1 MRQSATIMART
12 IVDSFH
18 PLTVVDVGCGT
29 GHLLVSLRALG
40 VRGIGL
46 ERSPTALLACRHR
59 GLDVRKFD
67 LESAENF
74 SEHADIVVSTEVAE
88 HLPAQFADHFI
99 DLLANIA
106 RVVILTAATPGQGGT
121 DHVNEQPNGYWIEK
135 FRQRAF
141 RFEERL
147 THRWRNEWVEKQVTT
162 WYWANLMVF
171 SREGGQRD
179 LA

>member
-1 MRQSATIMART
+1 MARSGASGFL
-12 IVDSFH
+12 I
-18 PLTVVDVGCGT
+18 
-29 GHLLVSLRALG
+29 SLMILIA
-40 VRGIGL
+40 GL
-46 ERSPTALLACRHR
+46 LLAFTAGRYP
-59 GLDVRKFD
+59 
-67 LESAENF
+67 
-74 SEHADIVVSTEVAE
+74 VSVS
-88 HLPAQFADHFI
+88 
-99 DLLANIA
+99 DLLASIA

-121 DHVNEQPNGYWIEK
+121 DHVNEQPNGYWIDK